1 MSDLTIRPFI
11 EKNSV
16 MIKCDTPIK
25 DVINLFIQH
34 RITGAPVI
42 NNDLSVIG
50 FVSEKDCIGK
60 LLLAA
65 YYCDQ
70 MPSVNDVMST
80 KVVAMSPDDKILDVA
95 KIMAETPPKLYPVI
109 ENGKCIG
116 VISRANILKALF
128 THVDHCFK

>member
-42 NNDLSVIG
+42 NNDHSVIG

-70 MPSVNDVMST
+70 MPSVNDVMSAN
-80 KVVAMSPDDKILDVA
+80 VVYMSPDDKILDVA
-95 KIMAETPPKLYPVI
+95 KIMVDTPPKLYPVV

>member
-1 MSDLTIRPFI
+1 MSEISIRPFI
-11 EKNSV
+11 EKNAM

-25 DVINLFIQH
+25 DVINSFIQH
-34 RITGAPVI
+34 RITGAPVVNSDNSI
-42 NNDLSVIG
+42 IG
-50 FVSEKDCIGK
+50 FISEKDCIGK

-70 MPSVNDVMST
+70 MPTVNDVMSQT
-80 KVVAMSPDDKILDVA
+80 VISVSPEDSILDVA
-95 KIMAETPPKLYPVI
+95 QIMVDKPPKLYPVV

-116 VISRANILKALF
+116 VISRANILKALY